1 MSFKDELDK
10 RRKANAEEHAR
21 KEADRKQGLAAIELR
36 AKELESH
43 LNDQDVASI
52 ALQLERNSARI
63 VLKHAKFQI
72 VIDPHMNEYVIS
84 MQVPAKKAPFNVM
97 TTVESKRAAN
107 LEQVDQHI
115 LDIVQAQ
122 EDKVN

>member
-10 RRKANAEEHAR
+10 RRRVNAEEEAK
-21 KEADRKQGLAAIELR
+21 KEADRKQRLAAIESR
-36 AKELESH
+36 AKELEGH
-43 LNDQDVASI
+43 LNEQDVASI
-52 ALQLERNSARI
+52 ALQLERNGAQI
-63 VLKHAKFQI
+63 VLKHAKYQI
-72 VIDPHMNEYVIS
+72 VIDPNVNEFVLS
-84 MQVPAKKAPFNVM
+84 MQVPAKKAPFNSM

-122 EDKVN
+122 EER

>member
-10 RRKANAEEHAR
+10 RRKASAEEHAR
-21 KEADRKQGLAAIELR
+21 KEAERQQGVAAMEAR

-43 LNDQDVASI
+43 LKEQDVTSV
-52 ALQLERNSARI
+52 ALQLERDGARI

-72 VIDPHMNEYVIS
+72 VIDPHVNEYVIA
-84 MQVPAKKAPFNVM
+84 MQVPAKKAPFNLM

-122 EDKVN
+122 EDKVS